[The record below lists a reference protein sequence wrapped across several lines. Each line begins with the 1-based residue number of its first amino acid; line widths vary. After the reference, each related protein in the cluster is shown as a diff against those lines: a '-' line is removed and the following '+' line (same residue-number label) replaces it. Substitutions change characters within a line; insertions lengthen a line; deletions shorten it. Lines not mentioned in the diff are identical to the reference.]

1 MWVILI
7 VIAIVVITLLL
18 KKNVDFA
25 ILSGKQG
32 ERAVGRRLGE
42 TLEGKKYVFN
52 DYRFKVGEQTVQIDH
67 IVVNENGIFVIETKN
82 YSGTIYGDDER
93 REWTQI
99 LGYGNVV
106 NKFYNPVKQ
115 NASHIYQLKS
125 FIPKDIGIKS
135 VVVFVQG
142 NIEHINSDSVI
153 ALNGIRYCLKTDW
166 GNSLNNLQIERV
178 AKLLEAHKDDTITIE
193 EHVEN
198 IHKMQ
203 EKINNNICPRCGG
216 KLVLRNGKY
225 GDFYGCE
232 NYPKCK
238 FIKKEK

>member
-1 MWVILI
+1 MWIILI
-7 VIAIVVITLLL
+7 VIAIVAIALLL
-18 KKNVDFA
+18 KKNIDFSNF
-25 ILSGKQG
+25 SGKQG
-32 ERAVGRRLGE
+32 ERAVSRRLGE
-42 TLEGKKYVFN
+42 TLEDEKYVFN

-67 IVVNENGIFVIETKN
+67 IVVNQNGIFVIETKN
-82 YSGTIYGDDER
+82 YSGTIYGDDEQ

-106 NKFYNPVKQ
+106 NKFYSPVKQ
-115 NASHIYQLKS
+115 NASHIYHLRS
-125 FIPKDIGIKS
+125 FLPKDIGIKS
-135 VVVFVQG
+135 VVIFVQG
-142 NIEHINSDSVI
+142 NIEHIKSGSVI
-153 ALNGIRYCLKTDW
+153 ALNEIRYCLKSDW
-166 GNSLNNLQIERV
+166 GNPLNSLQIERV
-178 AKLLEAHKDDTITIE
+178 VKLLKAHEDDTITIE

-203 EKINNNICPRCGG
+203 EKIDNNICPRCGG

-238 FIKKEK
+238 FIKKVK